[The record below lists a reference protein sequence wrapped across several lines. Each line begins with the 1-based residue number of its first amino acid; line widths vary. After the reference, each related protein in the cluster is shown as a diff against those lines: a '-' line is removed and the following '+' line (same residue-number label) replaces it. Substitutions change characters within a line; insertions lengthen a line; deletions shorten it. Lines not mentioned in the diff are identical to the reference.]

1 MPGARASLGPDC
13 LLGKFLSFSEQL
25 SSVNKLKSGTSSAA
39 AWLTHS
45 IRPLRGTRPLGL
57 REGGCPVH
65 IVVQLGHLEPVTKA
79 G

>member
-1 MPGARASLGPDC
+1 MVQTC

-39 AWLTHS
+39 GWLTHS
-45 IRPLRGTRPLGL
+45 IWPLRGTRPLGL
-57 REGGCPVH
+57 REGGCAIH
-65 IVVQLGHLEPVTKA
+65 IVVQLGHLERVTNA